1 MKLLFRHVPRLALT
15 AAALLLLHGCAGASD
30 ASASEEPVVYFDLFS
45 ELGFWQPSGA
55 VHDMKIRRV
64 AGASRGTAIEIQP
77 YFVEDYRRCLLL
89 RYIPFIRAHRIR
101 LRVWNGVLPDEGEIY
116 VRGEITDANN
126 KVHLLKMYGNT
137 ETFKSDARRTMLPVI
152 GEEVSGAPVPFSGN
166 AGRKGAGWVTYEAT
180 LPQDI
185 ETTLGEGMVD
195 VGYFAPGDRYKISPE
210 RMIPIKQINISID
223 LPPGS
228 TDLYHREDL
237 RFYIDRLEFIGY
249 PQR

>member
-1 MKLLFRHVPRLALT
+1 MTDRTHRVSTLMLLAVCLAL
-15 AAALLLLHGCAGASD
+15 AGCAPESGASYG
-30 ASASEEPVVYFDLFS
+30 SGPVIYFDLFP

-55 VHDMKIRRV
+55 VHDMKIRDASGA
-64 AGASRGTAIEIQP
+64 AGGTALEIEP

-89 RYIPFIRAHRIR
+89 RYIPFIRAHRVRFRI
-101 LRVWNGVLPDEGEIY
+101 WNSVPQDEGEVF

-137 ETFKSDARRTMLPVI
+137 AAFRPDSRRSMLPVI
-152 GEEVSGAPVPFSGN
+152 GEEVAGAPVPFSGN
-166 AGRKGAGWVTYEAT
+166 RGREGAGWVTYEAT

-195 VGYFAPGDRYKISPE
+195 VGYFSPGDRYKITPE
-210 RMIPIKQINISID
+210 RMIPIKQFNISID

-228 TDLYHREDL
+228 TNLYHREDL

-249 PQR
+249 PQP